1 MEPGNSPHRAC
12 RKATIGEFPYM
23 LTRQLPQKHR
33 STGPYAL
40 ISATRMDWHLIRAEK
55 AA

>member
-1 MEPGNSPHRAC
+1 M
-12 RKATIGEFPYM
+12 IGEFPCFNAAISAETPEYRR
-23 LTRQLPQKHR
+23 TE
-33 STGPYAL
+33 PYAP